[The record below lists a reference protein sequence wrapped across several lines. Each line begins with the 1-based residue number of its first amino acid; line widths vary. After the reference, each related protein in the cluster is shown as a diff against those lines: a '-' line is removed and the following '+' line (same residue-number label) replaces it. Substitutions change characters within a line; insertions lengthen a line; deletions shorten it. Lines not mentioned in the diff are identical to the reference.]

1 MARKQGNYGIGAARK
16 GKTAIQSYEKPTKGF
31 NSAGHKRQG
40 DNRYADYPDAP
51 KDNMNPKYAGG
62 TCDGDSGLTPS

>member
-1 MARKQGNYGIGAARK
+1 MRKKGNFGIGAARK

-51 KDNMNPKYAGG
+51 KHSMNPDYAGG
-62 TCDGDSGLTPS
+62 TDPSDSGMIPS

>member
-1 MARKQGNYGIGAARK
+1 MRKKGNYAIGAARK

-40 DNRYADYPDAP
+40 DNRIMNYPDVS
-51 KDNMNPKYAGG
+51 KSNMNPDYAGG
-62 TCDGDSGLTPS
+62 TDSGAMGNIPE